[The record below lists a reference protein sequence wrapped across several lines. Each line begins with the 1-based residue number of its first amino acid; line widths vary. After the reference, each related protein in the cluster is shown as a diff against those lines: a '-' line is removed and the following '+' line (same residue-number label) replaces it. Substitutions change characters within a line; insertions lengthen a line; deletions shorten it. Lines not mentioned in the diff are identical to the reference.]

1 MHLYQPIKNIYF
13 NITFAFKF
21 LETVTKI
28 INMSLNIIN
37 Y

>member
-1 MHLYQPIKNIYF
+1 MHLYQPKNIYI

-21 LETVTKI
+21 LDTITKI
-28 INMSLNIIN
+28 IIMSLNIIN